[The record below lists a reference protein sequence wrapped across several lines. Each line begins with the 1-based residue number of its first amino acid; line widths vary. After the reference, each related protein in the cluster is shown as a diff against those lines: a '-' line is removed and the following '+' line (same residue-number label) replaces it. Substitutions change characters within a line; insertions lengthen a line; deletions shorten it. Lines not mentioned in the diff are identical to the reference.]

1 MRVRRL
7 AMALTAVGALTLGL
21 TACGGGDSGGDT
33 SAAAGDGSVVDKI
46 KNTKRVVVGTK
57 WDQPALG
64 LKSGAG
70 EPEGF
75 DVDVAKY
82 VIKELAGGEDVD
94 IEWKESASSNREAF
108 LANGTVDIIF
118 ATYSITEERKGKVTF
133 GGPYIVAH
141 QDTMVRADANDITK
155 ATDLA
160 GKRICQAAG
169 SNSYKRITDP
179 PPDGQL
185 DLDAEL
191 VGAANYSE
199 CVAKLAGNNLD
210 AVTTDDLILAGF
222 AMQDAQRGGGNFKI
236 LGDPFTDEKYGVGLK
251 KGDTKTCEA
260 VNAAIKKM
268 YEDGT
273 AKQLLDKWFGKT
285 QGLTLPTEAPE
296 PEGCS

>member
-1 MRVRRL
+1 MRVLRVGVAL
-7 AMALTAVGALTLGL
+7 AAVSALTMGL
-21 TACGGGDSGGDT
+21 AACGGDT
-33 SAAAGDGSVVDKI
+33 TYASVVEKAKDSK
-46 KNTKRVVVGTK
+46 KLVVGTK
-57 WDQPALG
+57 WDQPGLG
-64 LKSGAG
+64 LKKGA

-82 VIKELAGGEDVD
+82 VVKELAGGADVA

-118 ATYSITEERKGKVTF
+118 ATYSITDSRKEKVSF

-141 QDTMVRADANDITK
+141 QDTMVRGDDASITK

-179 PPDGQL
+179 PPDGKL
-185 DLDAEL
+185 DLDAQL

-199 CVAKLAGNNLD
+199 CMAKLGGSNLD

-222 AMQDAQRGGGNFKI
+222 AAQAAESGGNFKV

-251 KGDTKTCEA
+251 KGDTATCEA
-260 VNAAIKKM
+260 VNAAITKM
-268 YEDGT
+268 YQDGT

-285 QGLTLPTEAPE
+285 QGLTLPTEAPAFE
-296 PEGCS
+296 PCA

>member
-1 MRVRRL
+1 MRVVRIGVAL
-7 AMALTAVGALTLGL
+7 AAASALALGL
-21 TACGGGDSGGDT
+21 TACGGQET
-33 SAAAGDGSVVDKI
+33 YASVADKVTGAKTI
-46 KNTKRVVVGTK
+46 VVGTK
-57 WDQPALG
+57 WDQPGLG
-64 LKSGAG
+64 LKKGA

-82 VIKELAGGEDVD
+82 IVKQLGGGEDVK
-94 IEWKESASSNREAF
+94 IEWKESASSNREPF
-108 LANGTVDIIF
+108 LANGTVDLIV
-118 ATYSITEERKGKVTF
+118 ASYSITDERKTKVTF

-141 QDTMVRADANDITK
+141 QDTMVRADDAAITK

-179 PPDGQL
+179 PPDGKL
-185 DLDAEL
+185 DLDAQL

-199 CVAKLAGNNLD
+199 CVAKLSGSNLD

-222 AMQDAQRGGGNFKI
+222 AAQAAASGGKFKV

-260 VNAAIKKM
+260 VNTAITKM
-268 YEDGT
+268 YQDGT
-273 AKQLLDKWFGKT
+273 AKQLLDKWFGT
-285 QGLTLPTEAPE
+285 TEGLTLPTAPPAFE
-296 PEGCS
+296 PCA

>member
-1 MRVRRL
+1 L
-7 AMALTAVGALTLGL
+7 ALTAASMLTMSLV
-21 TACGGGDSGGDT
+21 ACGGGSDDSYST
-33 SAAAGDGSVVDKI
+33 VVDKI
-46 KNTKRVVVGTK
+46 KGAHKVVVGTK
-57 WDQPALG
+57 WDQPSLG
-64 LKSGAG
+64 LKSGSG
-70 EPEGF
+70 DPQGF

-118 ATYSITEERKGKVTF
+118 ATYSITESRKQKVTF

-141 QDTMVRADANDITK
+141 QDTMVRADDTGITK

-160 GKRICQAAG
+160 GKRICQVAG

-179 PPDGQL
+179 PPDGKL

-191 VGAANYSE
+191 VGANTYSE
-199 CVAKLAGNNLD
+199 CISKLLGNNLD
-210 AVTTDDLILAGF
+210 ALTTDDLILAGF
-222 AMQDAQRGGGNFKI
+222 AMQNAAQGKNNFKI

-260 VNAAIKKM
+260 VNKAITKM
-268 YEDGT
+268 YSDGT
-273 AKQLLDKWFGKT
+273 AQKLLNQWFGKA
-285 QGLTLPTEAPE
+285 QGLKLPTAVPTF
-296 PEGCS
+296 EGCS